1 MAQHL
6 HRADD
11 AGRCAHNGRRH
22 HDENAGGQDPDQE
35 RRHRGRVQM
44 RRGDRAGIREISNC
58 PQTVGNSGFAGTI
71 SFQPVEKFIFS
82 EYNKT
87 REGSDKSGFV
97 VRVPLTRFSF
107 LCIMN

>member
-44 RRGDRAGIREISNC
+44 RRGDRAGIRKIRSS
-58 PQTVGNSGFAGTI
+58 PQAAPNSGDAG
-71 SFQPVEKFIFS
+71 SIFCS
-82 EYNKT
+82 
-87 REGSDKSGFV
+87 RLKS
-97 VRVPLTRFSF
+97 S
-107 LCIMN
+107 